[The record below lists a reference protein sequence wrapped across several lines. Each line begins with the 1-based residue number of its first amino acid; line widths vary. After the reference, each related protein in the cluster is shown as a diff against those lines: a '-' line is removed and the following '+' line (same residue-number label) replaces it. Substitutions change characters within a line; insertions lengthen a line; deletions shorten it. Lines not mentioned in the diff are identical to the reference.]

1 MTLFRI
7 VVVKVLPLSLWCLKE
22 DRGMQTRSFAS
33 DCLIVLPLSNSKR
46 EATFNAITILNWS
59 RQEVSMLGQ
68 LEWNIENMV

>member
-7 VVVKVLPLSLWCLKE
+7 VAVEVFPLCLQCLKE

-33 DCLIVLPLSNSKR
+33 DCLIVLPLSSKR
-46 EATFNAITILNWS
+46 EATFDAITILNWS
-59 RQEVSMLGQ
+59 RQEVSMPGQ

>member
-7 VVVKVLPLSLWCLKE
+7 IAVKVLPLGLWCLKE

-33 DCLIVLPLSNSKR
+33 DCLIVLPLSFKR
-46 EATFNAITILNWS
+46 EATFDAITILDWN

-68 LEWNIENMV
+68 LEWNIENII